1 MRAYSM
7 VEFMRNVRDVTL
19 AAAQSPVTLTQHR
32 KARYVLMSIGDFERL
47 TASAEDTRKA
57 YRVEDMP
64 SESRALFLDALQP
77 SAPVD
82 AD

>member
-19 AAAQSPVTLTQHR
+19 AAAQSPITLTQHR
-32 KARYVLMSIGDFERL
+32 KPRYVLMSIGDFERL
-47 TASAEDTRKA
+47 TADAGGVRKA
-57 YRVEDMP
+57 YRIEDMP
-64 SESRALFLDALQP
+64 PESVAIFRDALLP
-77 SAPVD
+77 SAPAD